1 MGFFAAI
8 GSAIA
13 NAGGIGG
20 ILGKASQALPFI
32 SGLGGG
38 IGGGP
43 QNIDMNRINS
53 YMAPTQNLVNEQL
66 GLSRGLMDPNSDINQ
81 TMKRLMAQRA
91 QESGAQA
98 GSQMMR
104 MGAMKNLSPAQT
116 MMQARMAMNS
126 ATSGVNQNWLNSLNA
141 RMGQGLGLMGNMTQM
156 QQGLGE
162 NQANAYLANL
172 DAQNQSAGPGPL
184 QMLLQHGL
192 NQTTGGM

>member
-1 MGFFAAI
+1 
-8 GSAIA
+8 
-13 NAGGIGG
+13 
-20 ILGKASQALPFI
+20 
-32 SGLGGG
+32 
-38 IGGGP
+38 
-43 QNIDMNRINS
+43 MNRINS

-184 QMLLQHGL
+184 QMLLQQGL
-192 NQTTGGM
+192 NRTTGGM

>member
-1 MGFFAAI
+1 MGFFAGI

-20 ILGKASQALPFI
+20 ILGKASQALPFLY
-32 SGLGGG
+32 GLGGG

-43 QNIDMNRINS
+43 QGIDMNRINS
-53 YMAPTQNLVNEQL
+53 YMPPTQNLVNEQL
-66 GLSRGLMDPNSDINQ
+66 GLSRGLMVPNSDINQ

-184 QMLLQHGL
+184 QMLLQQGL
-192 NQTTGGM
+192 NRTTGGM